1 MQSAKSAANDDD
13 TLLVGSGYVE
23 THIAKA
29 LMIRRCEDEGRVG
42 TRGPRNG
49 PPVRSRGISFAKLKK
64 GNKRTKPIPTFCV
77 RMGRIF
83 ISMRYIVCWKLQFQ
97 GAAALIFIALSVAG
111 EGLFPFRLPLC
122 AQLLHALAN
131 LESVIDLSSIGGV
144 VLVQVDDV
152 NVVGGRCWQVR
163 NKGGRT
169 QLQGLGHRVQ
179 IVANPLLDRLQV
191 FIRKTFGKRNHTV

>member
-1 MQSAKSAANDDD
+1 MQSTKSAANDDD

-29 LMIRRCEDEGRVG
+29 LMIGENWGRAE
-42 TRGPRNG
+42 TKRQRNG

-64 GNKRTKPIPTFCV
+64 RNKRTKPIPTFCV
-77 RMGRIF
+77 RMGRNF

-131 LESVIDLSSIGGV
+131 LESVIDLSSIGGI

-152 NVVGGRCWQVR
+152 NVVRGRCRQVR